1 MPRVGRA
8 SRPRQSIRPNMALK
22 SAQQRPGAV
31 FQKFGVEGRNAA
43 TLRALE
49 VLRRPSSVRRPPP
62 DN

>member
-1 MPRVGRA
+1 
-8 SRPRQSIRPNMALK
+8 MALK